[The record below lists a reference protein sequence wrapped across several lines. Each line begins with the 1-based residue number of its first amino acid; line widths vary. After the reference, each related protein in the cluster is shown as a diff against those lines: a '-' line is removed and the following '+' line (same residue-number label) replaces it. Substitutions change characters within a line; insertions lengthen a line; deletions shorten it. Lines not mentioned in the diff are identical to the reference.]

1 MDSSVL
7 IAICLRRISIYT
19 SVANTE
25 PSKLGFDYLST
36 LCDRFC
42 DGSIGNSDFFVGE
55 DISQSAY
62 LYSLTYPVV
71 WQMRVWMAV
80 MVKERD
86 PDTSYS
92 PDAMEGGHGVVNIE
106 RTTPE

>member
-1 MDSSVL
+1 
-7 IAICLRRISIYT
+7 
-19 SVANTE
+19 
-25 PSKLGFDYLST
+25 
-36 LCDRFC
+36 
-42 DGSIGNSDFFVGE
+42 
-55 DISQSAY
+55 
-62 LYSLTYPVV
+62 
-71 WQMRVWMAV
+71 MAV